1 MNDYCNGIAYATGY
15 FSADAKEKYLVVRN
29 LNKWYVENIAQ
40 ATGCSAYESKYNFNR
55 DGKNQW
61 VVKCRNVHNLPELKE
76 IKNLSDFCRAYIE
89 IHGVIDL
96 AYAKNRK
103 GNTIKRLRLRIYGNE
118 KIITFINYT
127 LPAAK
132 KKIQYIK
139 NAVEE
144 KYIGETCALYYQS
157 KNEII
162 DILNWINGNPKNVFI
177 WEKWDDIIKTNKYY
191 KEDK

>member
-1 MNDYCNGIAYATGY
+1 MDDYCNGIAYATGY

-29 LNKWYVENIAQ
+29 LDKLYVENIAQ
-40 ATGCSAYESKYNFNR
+40 ATGYSAYESKYNFNR

-76 IKNLSDFCRAYIE
+76 IKKLSDFCRAYIE

-96 AYAKNRK
+96 SYAKDRK
-103 GNTIKRLRLRIYGNE
+103 GNPIRRLRLRIYGNE
-118 KIITFINYT
+118 KIITFINYN

-139 NAVEE
+139 NTVKE
-144 KYIGETCALYYQS
+144 KYIGETYALYYQS
-157 KNEII
+157 RNEII
-162 DILNWINGNPKNVFI
+162 DILNWINGNPKNIFV
-177 WEKWDDIIKTNKYY
+177 WEKWDDIIKTNK
-191 KEDK
+191 